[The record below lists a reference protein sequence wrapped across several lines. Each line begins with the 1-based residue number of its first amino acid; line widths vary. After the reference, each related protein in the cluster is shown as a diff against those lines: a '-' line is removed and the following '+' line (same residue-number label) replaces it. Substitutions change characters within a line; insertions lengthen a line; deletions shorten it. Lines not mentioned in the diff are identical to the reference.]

1 MFIFSC
7 GFPKKNYLKN
17 LNRLNRLPISRYYGS
32 ENYHSSR
39 ENRERSRS
47 RDRGNAEHNYRGDER

>member
-1 MFIFSC
+1 M
-7 GFPKKNYLKN
+7 K
-17 LNRLNRLPISRYYGS
+17 SRYYGS

-47 RDRGNAEHNYRGDER
+47 RDRGNAEHYRGDVER